1 MVKNLYK
8 GNLYW
13 DKTIND
19 SFEFEKINTDLMT
32 KVLIVG
38 GGFSG
43 NLCANVLSK
52 SGMDVTVVDKN
63 KVGRGSSIASTGL
76 IQYRSDKM
84 LSEFIDEI
92 GEEKGQLFYQMCLDA
107 VDQLTV
113 INKNLNEDTEYRLK
127 DSIYYAS
134 SKKDEKRLK
143 VEFEYLQ
150 KYDFPVE
157 YLDKNQLYDKYGI
170 KKTAAL
176 RTWHDADVNPY
187 KFIQAL
193 LKRNLEQGVKY
204 YENTNI
210 DLDSIKENS
219 VKTKD
224 GNYVKFDKIILATG
238 YSKIYPAMKKKT
250 VFNRTYVM
258 CTKPLENLWTD
269 EAMIWETVEPYLY
282 LRTTKDKRIMAGGLD
297 EERNI
302 LEKNQLRILAKATAI
317 ADKIKKIFPD
327 LDIKI
332 DYYWNALFYGTKD
345 GLPFIGK
352 DPERSNVFYLLGY
365 EGNGMCYSMAGSLII
380 KDLISGVSNK
390 YENIVKLDR

>member
-13 DKTIND
+13 DKTVNEPY
-19 SFEFEKINTDLMT
+19 EFEKINTDLVT

-38 GGFSG
+38 AGFSG
-43 NLCANVLSK
+43 NLCAYVLSK
-52 SGMDVTVVDKN
+52 SGMDVTVVDKS
-63 KVGRGSSIASTGL
+63 KVGRGSSVASTGL

-84 LSEFIDEI
+84 LSEFVDEI
-92 GEEKGQLFYQMCLDA
+92 GEEKGQLFYQMCLEA
-107 VDQLTV
+107 VDHLTE

-143 VEFEYLQ
+143 TEFEYLQ
-150 KYDFPVE
+150 KYNFPVE
-157 YLDKNQLYDKYGI
+157 LLDKKQLDDRYGI

-187 KFIQAL
+187 KYIQAL
-193 LKRNLEQGVKY
+193 IKSNLELGVKY
-204 YENTNI
+204 YENTKI
-210 DLDSIKENS
+210 DLDSIKDNS
-219 VKTKD
+219 IKTKD
-224 GNYVKFDKIILATG
+224 GNNIKFDKIILATG
-238 YSKIYPAMKKKT
+238 YSKIYPAIKKKT
-250 VFNRTYVM
+250 IYNRTYAM
-258 CTKPLENLWTD
+258 CTKPLEDLWPD
-269 EAMIWETVEPYLY
+269 EVMIWETVEPYLY
-282 LRTTKDKRIMAGGLD
+282 IRTTKDKRIIAGGLD

-302 LEKNQLRILAKATAI
+302 LEKNQLRILEKATKI
-317 ADKIKKIFPD
+317 TDKVKKLFPT

-332 DYYWNALFYGTKD
+332 DYYWTALFYGTKD

-352 DPERSNVFYLLGY
+352 DPDLSNVFYLLGY

-380 KDLISGVSNK
+380 KDIINGVTNK
-390 YENIVKLDR
+390 YENIVALDR

>member
-157 YLDKNQLYDKYGI
+157 YLDKNQLFEKYGI

>member
-13 DKTIND
+13 DKTITD
-19 SFEFEKINTDLMT
+19 PYEFGKINTDLDT
-32 KVLIVG
+32 KVLIIG

-43 NLCANVLSK
+43 NLCAYVLSK
-52 SGMDVTVVDKN
+52 SGMDVTVVDKE
-63 KVGRGSSIASTGL
+63 KVGRGSSVASTGL

-84 LSEFIDEI
+84 LSEFVEDI
-92 GEEKGQLFYQMCLDA
+92 GEEQGHLFYQMCLDA
-107 VDQLTV
+107 VNQLTI
-113 INKNLNEDTEYRLK
+113 INENLNEDTEYRMK

-143 VEFEYLQ
+143 TEFEYLQ
-150 KYDFPVE
+150 KFDFPVE
-157 YLDKNQLYDKYGI
+157 FLDKFQLKDRYGI
-170 KKTAAL
+170 KKTAAI
-176 RTWHDADVNPY
+176 RTWRDADVNPY

-193 LKRNLEQGVKY
+193 IKRNLEQGVKY
-204 YENTNI
+204 FENTKIELDNI
-210 DLDSIKENS
+210 KGNS

-224 GNYVKFDKIILATG
+224 GNIIKFDKLILATG

-258 CTKPLENLWTD
+258 CTKPLENLWPD
-269 EAMIWETVEPYLY
+269 EVMIWETVEPYLY
-282 LRTTKDKRIMAGGLD
+282 LRTTKDNRIMAGGLD

-302 LEKNQLRILAKATAI
+302 LERNQLRILAKATAI
-317 ADKIKKIFPD
+317 ADKVKKIFPD

-352 DPERSNVFYLLGY
+352 DPDKSNVFYLLGY

-380 KDLISGVSNK
+380 KDLINGMQNK
-390 YENIVKLDR
+390 YENIVRLDR

>member
-13 DKTIND
+13 DKTLLNPY
-19 SFEFEKINTDLMT
+19 EFEKVNTDLST
-32 KVLIVG
+32 KVLIIG

-43 NLCANVLSK
+43 NLCANVLSQ
-52 SGMDVTVVDKN
+52 SGMDVTVVEKS
-63 KVGRGSSIASTGL
+63 KVGTGSSVASTGL

-92 GEEKGQLFYQMCLDA
+92 GEEKGRLFYQMCLEA
-107 VDQLTV
+107 VDNLTA
-113 INKNLNEDTEYRLK
+113 INNNLNGDTEYRLK

-134 SKKDEKRLK
+134 SKKDEKKLK
-143 VEFEYLQ
+143 TEFEYLK

-157 YLDKNQLYDKYGI
+157 YLDKIQLNDRYGI
-170 KKTAAL
+170 KKVAAL

-187 KFIQAL
+187 KFIQVL
-193 LKRNLEQGVKY
+193 IKRNLEQGVKY
-204 YENTNI
+204 FENTNI
-210 DLDSIKENS
+210 DLDSIKDNS
-219 VKTKD
+219 IKTKD
-224 GNYVKFDKIILATG
+224 GNIIKYDKIILATG
-238 YSKIYPAMKKKT
+238 YSKIYPATKKKT
-250 VFNRTYVM
+250 LYNRTYAI

-269 EAMIWETVEPYLY
+269 EVMIWETMEPYLY
-282 LRTTKDKRIMAGGLD
+282 IRTTEDKRIIAGGLD

-302 LEKNQLRILAKATAI
+302 LEKNQLRRLVKATKI
-317 ADKIKKIFPD
+317 ADKVKKLFPN

-332 DYYWNALFYGTKD
+332 DYYWTALFYGTKD

-352 DPERSNVFYLLGY
+352 DPDRSNVYYLLGY

-380 KDLISGVSNK
+380 KDLINGVFNK
-390 YENIVKLDR
+390 YENIVGLDR